1 MNLDIVTTLLSIPA
15 ILIALTVHECAH
27 GYAAYRLGDPTARS
41 LGRLSL
47 NPLHHLDPIGALC
60 MLFFHFGWA
69 KPVPINARYFKKPR
83 RDMAI
88 TALCGPLSNFLLA
101 FVGAFLYVA
110 LLVAF
115 NALLGYV
122 TVSPFV
128 FRLLEYTLLFFYYF
142 HFINLTLGL
151 FNCLPIPPLD
161 GSRFFFLLLPPR
173 AYFRVMR
180 YEQYISIALMLLLF
194 FGAFTGLLS
203 GAAEWIS
210 DGMLSLFRNIF
221 GLS

>member
-1 MNLDIVTTLLSIPA
+1 MNFDIVTTLLSIPA

-47 NPLHHLDPIGALC
+47 NPLRHLDPIGALC

-88 TALCGPLSNFLLA
+88 TALCGPVSNFLLA
-101 FVGAFLYVA
+101 FIGAFLYIA
-110 LLVAF
+110 LLVGF
-115 NALLGYV
+115 NTLLQHV
-122 TVSPFV
+122 TVSPFTL
-128 FRLLEYTLLFFYYF
+128 RLLEYTLLFFYYF

-151 FNCLPIPPLD
+151 FNFLPIPPLD
-161 GSRFFFLLLPPR
+161 GSRFVVLLLPPK
-173 AYFRVMR
+173 AYYRVMQ
-180 YEQYISIALMLLLF
+180 YEQYISIALMILLF
-194 FGAFTGLLS
+194 FGAFTNLLV
-203 GAAEWIS
+203 GAAEWLS
-210 DGMLSLFRNIF
+210 EGMLSLFRNIF
-221 GLS
+221 RLS

>member
-1 MNLDIVTTLLSIPA
+1 MNFDIVTTLLSIPA
-15 ILIALTVHECAH
+15 ILIALTVHEYAH

-47 NPLHHLDPIGALC
+47 NPLRHLDPIGALC

-110 LLVAF
+110 LLVGF
-115 NALLGYV
+115 NAILQSV
-122 TVSPFV
+122 TVSSFTY
-128 FRLLEYTLLFFYYF
+128 RLLEYTLLFFYYF

-173 AYFRVMR
+173 VYFRVMK

-194 FGAFTGLLS
+194 FGAFTALLTN
-203 GAAEWIS
+203 AAEWLS
-210 DGMLSLFRNIF
+210 EGMLSLFRNIF
-221 GLS
+221 RLS